1 MDEKVIY
8 KNDFDGDSSFRNKG
22 DYSSSSSSSKELLQ
36 EEAQEVSGTGTQL
49 VVAPTQLPSPPL
61 EIVFAIPTA
70 AKQLPPTKCPSK
82 HCSRPGDSVPLIEC
96 AYPGCTQQVHYPCYL
111 MLLTKE
117 RSKDYTADEGRV
129 VLCTIYRL
137 LWTITR
143 STRTVTQSGRGHI
156 GRISSHPWLVS

>member
-61 EIVFAIPTA
+61 EIVFAIPTV

-82 HCSRPGDSVPLIEC
+82 HCSRPEDSVP
-96 AYPGCTQQVHYPCYL
+96 
-111 MLLTKE
+111 
-117 RSKDYTADEGRV
+117 
-129 VLCTIYRL
+129 
-137 LWTITR
+137 
-143 STRTVTQSGRGHI
+143 
-156 GRISSHPWLVS
+156 SSHRMCLPRMHTAGSLSMLFDASNKRKV